1 MNILILIPII
11 LVGIA
16 TITYV
21 VYQGIQIKKLQ
32 NSLDELTKQRYT
44 DFSTITDNYTIQ
56 DVECH
61 SILRE
66 IESEVKEQIKKGDVS
81 IIEQVN
87 KSIDKVRSE
96 IPRTNDELMAEVQQM
111 RDDFLALRQNL

>member
-11 LVGIA
+11 LVGIT
-16 TITYV
+16 TIV
-21 VYQGIQIKKLQ
+21 VIVYQGIQIRKLQ
-32 NSLDELTKQRYT
+32 KSLDDLTKQQYI

-56 DVECH
+56 DEEVH

-66 IESEVKEQIKKGDVS
+66 IEIQVKEQIKKGDVS

-96 IPRTNDELMAEVQQM
+96 IPRTNDDILSEVQQM

>member
-1 MNILILIPII
+1 MNTLILIPLI

-16 TITYV
+16 TIV
-21 VYQGIQIKKLQ
+21 VIVYQGIQIRKLQ
-32 NSLDELTKQRYT
+32 KSLQDLTNQHYVDFSLITDRYT
-44 DFSTITDNYTIQ
+44 TADEE
-56 DVECH
+56 VH

-96 IPRTNDELMAEVQQM
+96 IPRTNDEILVEVQQM